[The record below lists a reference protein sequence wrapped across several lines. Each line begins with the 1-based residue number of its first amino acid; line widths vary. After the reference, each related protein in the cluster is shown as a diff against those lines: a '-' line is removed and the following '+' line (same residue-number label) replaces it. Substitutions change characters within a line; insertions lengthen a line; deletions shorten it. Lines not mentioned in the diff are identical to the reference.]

1 MKLKTFTLPLVL
13 VLTAALALGGCGKK
27 NSDEDASKDT
37 SGGQT
42 TEQTTDQTSGNS
54 SSSDTAGSDSTTDG
68 STSASGQ
75 QQKSWTS
82 PPAMQIDQ
90 NKKYE
95 AEVKTSKGTFTI
107 ELFAKDAPK
116 TVNNFVFLSKEGFY
130 NGVVFHR
137 IIETFMVQTGDP
149 TGTGSGGPGY
159 SFEDEKTNYK
169 YEPGIVAMANAGPD
183 TNGSQFF
190 ICTGADSDYLNQQPN
205 YTIFGK
211 VTKGMDVVMQI
222 AKTPVTVGPSGEES
236 TPTEKVTIDGVT
248 ITEK

>member
-37 SGGQT
+37 SGGQA

-54 SSSDTAGSDSTTDG
+54 SSSGTTGSDSSTDS

-116 TVNNFVFLSKEGFY
+116 T
-130 NGVVFHR
+130 
-137 IIETFMVQTGDP
+137 
-149 TGTGSGGPGY
+149 
-159 SFEDEKTNYK
+159 
-169 YEPGIVAMANAGPD
+169 
-183 TNGSQFF
+183 
-190 ICTGADSDYLNQQPN
+190 
-205 YTIFGK
+205 
-211 VTKGMDVVMQI
+211 
-222 AKTPVTVGPSGEES
+222 
-236 TPTEKVTIDGVT
+236 
-248 ITEK
+248 